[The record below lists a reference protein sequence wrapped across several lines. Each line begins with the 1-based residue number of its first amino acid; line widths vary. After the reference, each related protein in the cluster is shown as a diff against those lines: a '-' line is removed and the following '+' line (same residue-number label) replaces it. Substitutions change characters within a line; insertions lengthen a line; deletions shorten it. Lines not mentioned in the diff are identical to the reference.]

1 MLPGSVKDKTLDEN
15 ISSTFSTITFDTAM
29 QDSYVVVGIFN
40 MIICLLVLSIKVFQ
54 FCFFGSLVGTEPQNL
69 RENLTRFALF
79 RLVFLLGVINS
90 VSWSSLLGWT
100 LWFSCLG
107 TLHGF
112 TRLARVRS
120 EQLIS
125 SAVVPKRLWLRFSTM
140 LFCLLAG
147 VIVVL
152 TLGLKFCLY
161 LSDVTPETDFWGEA
175 FKDGT
180 SLLSEADNSGI
191 SEYNNDQNAEFRQVL
206 HVIVFMVSECM
217 LAILLIMHI
226 VSTLVVHAIDRLNVL
241 QNRAFF
247 DKSVWLYY
255 INLFFDLSTL
265 LIDLSNHLHMLVWSR
280 IFSLTSLI
288 VFVQIRVTYAEFAQR
303 LRRHTVYRNL
313 VKLVRQE
320 FPLENYHL
328 KSSAS
333 EARDHG
339 SANLSQ
345 EEEDTP
351 EFCAICWDPLYTW
364 RKLPCNHCFHETCL
378 TSWME
383 QNPSCPTC
391 RRPLLTTH
399 AQRRPSAQPRTIT
412 TTLRDILGLSDT
424 DALPPTQN
432 NEFGMPQPQTLR
444 QQFPRTGLP
453 TVRGMAV
460 RLRQRGD
467 PVTGTAIENQG
478 PSLDLSIRLS
488 LGANPVVTT
497 LTNNVPRGD
506 GASHQQQNPPQE
518 ANVSA
523 PVIEGSAPLPETTTT
538 APEHPAERPQVIQST
553 IRRRFFYFDGSRY
566 LSWLPTVHIELSEM
580 FGELLS
586 FPPTQA
592 TREEAGTATT
602 SDPGREQSSSAPSHP
617 SNQTVDS
624 SWRHQTQQSVTQTN
638 TTSSFLPRLLSFFRE
653 TPSNG
658 SARLPSQHVGTPLR
672 ALTPELR
679 AQGEQIAAMFPSI
692 PLEAILLDLASNGV
706 AEVTV
711 ENILS
716 GRIAPMSTVLSEPET
731 DNTMQQ
737 AQRSVD
743 TELRHRSGAHPHMEM
758 PASVKTQP
766 SIRPPFAPTDSS
778 PDSAAEPTCSSAPSC
793 SSTPTAATILAKRRR
808 DILADARRKFL
819 SKSAASGSTTSR

>member
-1 MLPGSVKDKTLDEN
+1 
-15 ISSTFSTITFDTAM
+15 
-29 QDSYVVVGIFN
+29 

-125 SAVVPKRLWLRFSTM
+125 SAVVPKRRWLRFSTM

-147 VIVVL
+147 VIIVL

-175 FKDGT
+175 LEDET
-180 SLLSEADNSGI
+180 SRLSETDNSEL

-226 VSTLVVHAIDRLNVL
+226 VCTLVVHAIDRLNLL

-280 IFSLTSLI
+280 IFSLTILI
-288 VFVQIRVTYAEFAQR
+288 VLVQIRVTYAEFAQR
-303 LRRHTVYRNL
+303 VRRHTVYRNL

-320 FPLENYHL
+320 FPLENYTL

-333 EARDHG
+333 EANDHG
-339 SANLSQ
+339 STRSSQ
-345 EEEDTP
+345 EEEDAP

-399 AQRRPSAQPRTIT
+399 AQRRPTAQPRTIAT
-412 TTLRDILGLSDT
+412 ALRDILGLSDT
-424 DALPPTQN
+424 DTLPPMQN
-432 NEFGMPQPQTLR
+432 NQFGIPQTQTFR

-467 PVTGTAIENQG
+467 PITGAAIENQG

-488 LGANPVVTT
+488 LGGNPVVTPV
-497 LTNNVPRGD
+497 TNNVPRD
-506 GASHQQQNPPQE
+506 DIPSNQQQNPLQQ
-518 ANVSA
+518 ATA
-523 PVIEGSAPLPETTTT
+523 PGTEGSTSLPEQAT
-538 APEHPAERPQVIQST
+538 AGSDHPTERPQVIQST

-566 LSWLPTVHIELSEM
+566 LSWLPTVHIELSEVGILLLPVNAFLAKGSNLL
-580 FGELLS
+580 FGHKLIREKT
-586 FPPTQA
+586 FRCPTQLFVLV
-592 TREEAGTATT
+592 R
-602 SDPGREQSSSAPSHP
+602 SI
-617 SNQTVDS
+617 
-624 SWRHQTQQSVTQTN
+624 
-638 TTSSFLPRLLSFFRE
+638 
-653 TPSNG
+653 TP
-658 SARLPSQHVGTPLR
+658 
-672 ALTPELR
+672 
-679 AQGEQIAAMFPSI
+679 M
-692 PLEAILLDLASNGV
+692 
-706 AEVTV
+706 
-711 ENILS
+711 
-716 GRIAPMSTVLSEPET
+716 
-731 DNTMQQ
+731 
-737 AQRSVD
+737 
-743 TELRHRSGAHPHMEM
+743 
-758 PASVKTQP
+758 
-766 SIRPPFAPTDSS
+766 
-778 PDSAAEPTCSSAPSC
+778 C
-793 SSTPTAATILAKRRR
+793 
-808 DILADARRKFL
+808 
-819 SKSAASGSTTSR
+819 

>member
-1 MLPGSVKDKTLDEN
+1 MVSILPHHLVLSRLPVYAAFSSLLSLLAFWRYYLMLPRSLVDKYPDEN
-15 ISSTFSTITFDTAM
+15 ISSTLSTITFDTAM

-40 MIICLLVLSIKVFQ
+40 LIICLLVLSIKVFQ
-54 FCFFGSLVGTEPQNL
+54 FCFFGPLVGTEPQNL

-125 SAVVPKRLWLRFSTM
+125 SAVVPKRQWLRFSTM
-140 LFCLLAG
+140 LFCLFIG
-147 VIVVL
+147 VIILL
-152 TLGLKFCLY
+152 TLGLKFCFY
-161 LSDVTPETDFWGEA
+161 LSDVTPETDFWGDA

-180 SLLSEADNSGI
+180 SLLSATDDSEI
-191 SEYNNDQNAEFRQVL
+191 SEYNTDQNAEFRQVL

-226 VSTLVVHAIDRLNVL
+226 VSTLVVHAIDRLNFL

-247 DKSVWLYY
+247 DKSVWLYN

-320 FPLENYHL
+320 FPLESYNL
-328 KSSAS
+328 KVYANIFLLLHSCIRFFHIFDANAFTSVHPENTSDGSSTP
-333 EARDHG
+333 EVRDHG
-339 SANLSQ
+339 SASPSQ
-345 EEEDTP
+345 EEDDTP
-351 EFCAICWDPLYTW
+351 EFCAICWDALYTW

-399 AQRRPSAQPRTIT
+399 AQRRPSAQPRTIV
-412 TTLRDILGLSDT
+412 TTLRDILGLSDPDT
-424 DALPPTQN
+424 LPTTQN
-432 NEFGMPQPQTLR
+432 NEFRTPQPQNLR

-467 PVTGTAIENQG
+467 PVTGAAIENQG

-497 LTNNVPRGD
+497 LTNAVPRGEVP
-506 GASHQQQNPPQE
+506 SNQQQNSPQ
-518 ANVSA
+518 
-523 PVIEGSAPLPETTTT
+523 
-538 APEHPAERPQVIQST
+538 
-553 IRRRFFYFDGSRY
+553 
-566 LSWLPTVHIELSEM
+566 
-580 FGELLS
+580 
-586 FPPTQA
+586 QA
-592 TREEAGTATT
+592 TVY
-602 SDPGREQSSSAPSHP
+602 APSTEE
-617 SNQTVDS
+617 S
-624 SWRHQTQQSVTQTN
+624 
-638 TTSSFLPRLLSFFRE
+638 TSSVCS
-653 TPSNG
+653 
-658 SARLPSQHVGTPLR
+658 LR
-672 ALTPELR
+672 
-679 AQGEQIAAMFPSI
+679 
-692 PLEAILLDLASNGV
+692 
-706 AEVTV
+706 
-711 ENILS
+711 
-716 GRIAPMSTVLSEPET
+716 
-731 DNTMQQ
+731 
-737 AQRSVD
+737 
-743 TELRHRSGAHPHMEM
+743 
-758 PASVKTQP
+758 
-766 SIRPPFAPTDSS
+766 
-778 PDSAAEPTCSSAPSC
+778 
-793 SSTPTAATILAKRRR
+793 
-808 DILADARRKFL
+808 
-819 SKSAASGSTTSR
+819 TSYDV